1 HIKHKSP
8 PELIGEM
15 DRRFRLN
22 ESVLRHLT
30 VLAVKES
37 PRAAEEAARAAET
50 AAAGAEAIPASRIE

>member
-1 HIKHKSP
+1 
-8 PELIGEM
+8 M

-37 PRAAEEAARAAET
+37 PRAEEPGRPAEPAAAE
-50 AAAGAEAIPASRIE
+50 AVHAVSPNMEEKV